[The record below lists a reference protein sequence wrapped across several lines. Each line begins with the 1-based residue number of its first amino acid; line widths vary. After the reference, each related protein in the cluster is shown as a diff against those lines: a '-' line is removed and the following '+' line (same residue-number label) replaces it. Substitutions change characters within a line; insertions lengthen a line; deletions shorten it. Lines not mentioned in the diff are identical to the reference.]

1 MIRELGVNDDPNE
14 PHQRKYARALAI
26 DWACRTGTEHCITE
40 SNKRLA
46 EVFSSGNEFHQNVR
60 GELYCAAL
68 RNNTVESFNNVWQR
82 LLTSTD
88 AAYRNQLFTA
98 LGCTQNENSLV
109 AYLNSSLNS
118 TNTENIQYNS
128 DENVRIFTSVYQ
140 GSTLGLH
147 KALQFLTVHI
157 DEAHERY
164 GNLNLITGIADMIV
178 SADRRADVNI

>member
-1 MIRELGVNDDPNE
+1 ML
-14 PHQRKYARALAI
+14 
-26 DWACRTGTEHCITE
+26 
-40 SNKRLA
+40 SN
-46 EVFSSGNEFHQNVR
+46 GNEFHQNVR

-88 AAYRNQLFTA
+88 TAYRNQLITA
-98 LGCTQNENSLV
+98 LGCTQNESSLV

-118 TNTENIQYNS
+118 TNTEGIQYNS
-128 DENVRIFTSVYQ
+128 DDYVRIFSAVYQ
-140 GSTLGLH
+140 GSQLGLH

-164 GNLNLITGIADMIV
+164 GNLNLITGIASLIV
-178 SADRRADVNI
+178 SAERRADVIITFIFIIFNHCDLHLSFIV